1 MIERLEDGAG
11 ERRVEFFEK
20 LQIDQT
26 DTIAVGS
33 EAIAA
38 GFVQPLN
45 EAFGTQFG
53 EIVSQGTQRVFGRG
67 ATERCGR
74 VGVDFNGRETILSG
88 NVREADQSMHQC
100 ELSGVIQFKARNWFS
115 VGKDRRLYQSL

>member
-74 VGVDFNGRETILSG
+74 VGVDFNGRETDLE
-88 NVREADQSMHQC
+88 RQC
-100 ELSGVIQFKARNWFS
+100 ERSGPEHAS
-115 VGKDRRLYQSL
+115 VRVVWGDRV